1 MELARLWAKQARVPC
16 RRGDNRDKMAKP
28 ASTNLSGAG
37 GRGSAGARGW
47 RTHAATLE
55 LGSPSMIVAMLIVGS
70 VLLRL
75 VMARFIGLGTDES
88 YSVAAASE
96 FHASY
101 FDHPPMHYWIVHLF
115 APVLGHG
122 RAARLPFIALF
133 AGSSWLMYRLTR
145 RLFGDRAGAWAVF
158 SLNIAAFFTVAAGG
172 WVLPDG
178 PLIFAL
184 LAAASVLADLW
195 TNPEPTTAAVWR
207 GWLFAGA
214 WIGLAAL
221 SKYQAALFCL
231 GIGLFLLTSPAH
243 RRQLLSPAP
252 YVAGVVT
259 LAILSPVLIWNA
271 QHGWASF
278 AFQAGRGAPGHG
290 FHPLGWLEAF
300 AGQMALLLP
309 WVFIPMALAAWRAFR
324 AGPQET
330 RRWMCVALAAPTIAI
345 FTLAPIFGPRGLPH
359 WSMPGWLLL
368 FPLLGEYLGQA
379 AFDRGWRRAWAIGS
393 LSFALIVGAAATGE
407 AATGVLGSAFP
418 KTFKKG
424 DPTAEAIDWTAARV
438 VLAQRGLLRPNGP
451 FVVALKWNEAGKID
465 DAVGDID
472 PVTVFSDDPREY
484 RYRYEPGAFVGR
496 DAVIIGR
503 AETVKARA
511 AALSPY
517 FQSMTPQAPIWV
529 GRGGRNEIQLG
540 VISAHD
546 LLKPYPSAAR
556 SQSGR

>member
-1 MELARLWAKQARVPC
+1 MP
-16 RRGDNRDKMAKP
+16 NP
-28 ASTNLSGAG
+28 ASNKVSHEADGV
-37 GRGSAGARGW
+37 SPSARGW

-55 LGSPSMIVAMLIVGS
+55 LGSPSMIVILLIAGS
-70 VLLRL
+70 TLLRL
-75 VMARFIGLGTDES
+75 VMARLIGLGTDES
-88 YSVAAASE
+88 YSIAAAGV

-115 APVLGHG
+115 EPVLGRG
-122 RAARLPFIALF
+122 RAARLPFIVLF
-133 AGSSWLMYRLTR
+133 AGSSWLMYGLTR

-158 SLNIAAFFTVAAGG
+158 SLNVAAFFTVAAGG

-178 PLIFAL
+178 PLILAL

-195 TNPEPTTAAVWR
+195 IKPEPTQAELWR
-207 GWLFAGA
+207 AWLLAGV

-231 GIGLFLLTSPAH
+231 GVGLFLITSPAH

-252 YVAGVVT
+252 YVAGLVT
-259 LAILSPVLIWNA
+259 LAILSPVLLWNS

-290 FHPLGWLEAF
+290 FHPFGWLEAL

-309 WVFIPMALAAWRAFR
+309 WVFIPMVAAAWQAFR
-324 AGPQET
+324 AGPADA
-330 RRWMCVALAAPTIAI
+330 RRWMGLALAAPTIVI
-345 FTLAPIFGPRGLPH
+345 FTLAPVFGPRGLPH

-368 FPLLGEYLGQA
+368 FPLLGDYLARG
-379 AFDRGWRRAWAIGS
+379 AFDRGWRRIWAIGA
-393 LSFALIVGAAATGE
+393 LAFAILVGAGATGE
-407 AATGVLGSAFP
+407 AATGFLGVDFP
-418 KTFKKG
+418 KTFRKG
-424 DPTAEAIDWTAARV
+424 DPTAESVEWTGARAA
-438 VLAQRGLLRPNGP
+438 LTQRGLLKPGGP
-451 FVVALKWNEAGKID
+451 FIVALKWNEAGKID
-465 DAVGDID
+465 QAMGDLD

-484 RYRYEPGAFVGR
+484 RYRYAPDAFVGR
-496 DAVIIGR
+496 DALIIGR
-503 AETVKARA
+503 AETIKARA

-517 FQSMTPQAPIWV
+517 FQSMTPLAPIWV
-529 GRGGRNEIQLG
+529 GRGGRREIELG

-546 LLKPYPSAAR
+546 LLRPYQPVAR

>member
-1 MELARLWAKQARVPC
+1 
-16 RRGDNRDKMAKP
+16 MAKSASSRISEHGDRVSP
-28 ASTNLSGAG
+28 A
-37 GRGSAGARGW
+37 ARGW
-47 RTHAATLE
+47 RTHAGTLE
-55 LGSPSMIVAMLIVGS
+55 LGSPSMIVVMLIVGS
-70 VLLRL
+70 TLLRL
-75 VMARFIGLGTDES
+75 VMARLIGLGTDES
-88 YSVAAASE
+88 YSVAVAAGL
-96 FHASY
+96 HASY

-115 APVLGHG
+115 SPVLGHG

-133 AGSSWLMYRLTR
+133 AGSSWMMYGLTR

-158 SLNIAAFFTVAAGG
+158 SLNVAAFFTVAAGD

-184 LAAASVLADLW
+184 LGAASVLADLW
-195 TNPEPTTAAVWR
+195 IKPEPSWAEMWR
-207 GWLFAGA
+207 GWLLAGV

-231 GIGLFLLTSPAH
+231 GVGLFLITSPTH

-252 YVAGVVT
+252 YLAGLVT

-271 QHGWASF
+271 QHDWASF

-290 FHPLGWLEAF
+290 VHPFGWLEAL

-309 WVFIPMALAAWRAFR
+309 WVFVPTALAAWQAFR
-324 AGPQET
+324 AGPGDN
-330 RRWMCVALAAPTIAI
+330 RRWMCVALAAPTIAL
-345 FTLAPIFGPRGLPH
+345 FTLAPIFGPKGLPH

-368 FPLLGEYLGQA
+368 FPLLGQYLARG
-379 AFDRGWRRAWAIGS
+379 AFDRGWRRIWAIGA
-393 LSFALIVGAAATGE
+393 LVFALVVGAAATVE
-407 AATGVLGSAFP
+407 AATGVLGVDFP

-424 DPTAEAIDWTAARV
+424 DPTSETIEWNQARAA
-438 VLAQRGLLRPNGP
+438 LLQRGLLKPGGA
-451 FVVALKWNEAGKID
+451 FVVALKWNEAGKVD
-465 DAVGDID
+465 QAVGDID

-484 RYRYEPGAFVGR
+484 RYRYAPDAFVGR

-517 FQSMTPQAPIWV
+517 FRSMTPQPPIWV

-546 LLKPYPSAAR
+546 LLKPYQPAPR